1 MLQSP
6 LVDIKT
12 KAKKHRYR
20 LAGTYMKHLVPI
32 ENLKG
37 ANDIIE
43 HAMQSTAIYVA
54 EQLLE
59 QECLLLPAVKEK
71 YYSVMSTLTC
81 RQNQHVE
88 DTVTARWLLSNLV
101 VCLHHHLSYTC
112 SVRKHGTLLYRSN
125 GDLSFISHLL
135 YKSTHMSRNDEVKA
149 QMGTCTVSSTTEPC
163 KLNELNSLLH
173 KEIRRFLATDLN
185 TPYPFHA
192 LNIERLVSEIYPT
205 LWAFIK
211 YITRTISETHG
222 YSTKANQPQTLQHH
236 VKQVRRLF
244 CLSAL
249 MLLPVDKKTLQEL

>member
-1 MLQSP
+1 
-6 LVDIKT
+6 
-12 KAKKHRYR
+12 
-20 LAGTYMKHLVPI
+20 
-32 ENLKG
+32 
-37 ANDIIE
+37 
-43 HAMQSTAIYVA
+43 
-54 EQLLE
+54 
-59 QECLLLPAVKEK
+59 
-71 YYSVMSTLTC
+71 MSTLTC

-125 GDLSFISHLL
+125 GDLLSFISHLL

-149 QMGTCTVSSTTEPC
+149 QMGTCTVSSTTKPC

-192 LNIERLVSEIYPT
+192 LNIERLVSEIDPT

-211 YITRTISETHG
+211 SIIRTISETHG

-249 MLLPVDKKTLQEL
+249 MLLPVDETLQEL